1 MSNGSPMTP
10 EDRGLWLLKHK
21 VPAGY
26 LLVTKNEIDAI
37 GRGLA
42 QEHDM
47 RVALQANVEAIRKA
61 LGDYWKNEPD
71 LPNAAGA
78 AAFDAARGT
87 AITDNAREALQY
99 ALSALIIIAHS
110 SDEDQQAEGSEA
122 TVGEIIKAA
131 SDKLGDA
138 LAFIDAKRAE
148 RRDRTKGTQ

>member
-21 VPAGY
+21 VPRGY
-26 LLVTKNEIDAI
+26 LLVAENEIDAI
-37 GRGLA
+37 GRGLTEERRA
-42 QEHDM
+42 
-47 RVALQANVEAIRKA
+47 RNTLQTAMKGTIEA

-78 AAFDAARGT
+78 AAFDAVRGT
-87 AITDNAREALQY
+87 AIADQARAAIDYALTALQTLADMTDGGCDEREAE
-99 ALSALIIIAHS
+99 I
-110 SDEDQQAEGSEA
+110 
-122 TVGEIIKAA
+122 TVGPIISDAA
-131 SDKLGDA
+131 NKLGDA